1 MPKHLRPWMRFT
13 VTPPEGGTP
22 PADPPAPTPTPPA
35 TGANGFPENTPVKD
49 MTAEQQAAYHQHH
62 ARKHEGRSK
71 EKDGEIADLRRQLE
85 EAKKGPKS
93 DADKAID
100 ERVAAALAPLT
111 VDLVSARIEA
121 AVARR
126 GIDTASVQP
135 LIDGLDFGKFLTD
148 GKPDAT
154 RIAAW
159 AEALPA
165 PATGTPTAPGAPQ
178 RPATGQFPQG
188 RGSGGAPTGA
198 QGLAAG
204 AAAYEADKGKPKT
217 PFT

>member
-1 MPKHLRPWMRFT
+1 
-13 VTPPEGGTP
+13 
-22 PADPPAPTPTPPA
+22 
-35 TGANGFPENTPVKD
+35 

-121 AVARR
+121 AVAKR

-135 LIDGLDFGKFLTD
+135 LIDRLDFGKFLSD

-159 AEALPA
+159 ADALPA
-165 PATGTPTAPGAPQ
+165 PVTGTQQQPPAPGAPQ
-178 RPATGQFPQG
+178 RPGTGQFPQG
-188 RGSGGAPTGA
+188 RGSGPSTPPRDM
-198 QGLAAG
+198 AAE
-204 AAAYEADKGKPKT
+204 YEADKKRT
-217 PFT
+217 AANPFT